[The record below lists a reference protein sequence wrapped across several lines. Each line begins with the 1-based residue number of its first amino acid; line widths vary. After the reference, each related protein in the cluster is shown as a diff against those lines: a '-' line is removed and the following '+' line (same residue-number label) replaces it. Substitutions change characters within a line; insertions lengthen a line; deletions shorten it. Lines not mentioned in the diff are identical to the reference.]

1 MTNAELI
8 AAHHVD
14 QERRGT
20 LPNSIAKRDK
30 NMVTFARYLGE
41 RSLLDA
47 RSDDVERFLDARELA
62 ASTRYAWLSHLHR
75 FYDWTLRAD
84 LGTVDPTARIVRPK
98 LRRRLPRPAATTEL
112 RSALVQAQPLH
123 RCWLLLAAYMGLRCQ
138 EIAGVR
144 REDVLEDEGL
154 LRVVKGKGGVERLI
168 PLHPEILD
176 ALRAL
181 PMPRHGWVFTGARG
195 GPYSPE
201 HLSHDFNAFLRAA
214 GVHATAHQLR
224 HWFGTNLYAQTH
236 DIRLTQEMLG
246 HADLATTAIYTA
258 FDRQGAT
265 AAIRAMNFTGPPRGD
280 LHLLPPVTAEEA
292 SA

>member
-14 QERRGT
+14 QERRGL
-20 LPNSIAKRDK
+20 LPTSIEKRDD
-30 NMVTFARYLGE
+30 NLRVFARCVAPTE
-41 RSLLDA
+41 LLDVTRA
-47 RSDDVERFLDARELA
+47 DVERFLDARRIT

-98 LRRRLPRPAATTEL
+98 LRRRLPRPVATAEL
-112 RSALVQAQPLH
+112 KAALVDAQPLH

-138 EIAGVR
+138 EIAGIR
-144 REDVLEDEGL
+144 RDDVLEDEGL

-181 PMPRHGWVFTGARG
+181 PMPRHGWVFTGVRG
-195 GPYSPE
+195 GPYSPA
-201 HLSHDFNAFLRAA
+201 HLSHDFNAFLRSA
-214 GVHATAHQLR
+214 GVSGTAHQLR

-258 FDRQGAT
+258 FDRQGAV
-265 AAIRAMNFTGPPRGD
+265 AAIRAMNFTGRARGD
-280 LHLLPPVTAEEA
+280 LHLLPPEPVEEA
-292 SA
+292 S